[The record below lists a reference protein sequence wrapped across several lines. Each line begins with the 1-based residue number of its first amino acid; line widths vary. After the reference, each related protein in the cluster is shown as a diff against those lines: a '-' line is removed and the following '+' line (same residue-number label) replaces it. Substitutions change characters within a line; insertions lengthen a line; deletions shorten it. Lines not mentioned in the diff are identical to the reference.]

1 MDNLQVFSHQNLQPE
16 EMDIQTMA
24 GAEPNTR
31 NNRNAADIVA
41 WVNTAS
47 QQLLLSDVER
57 HLTDGAGFSVA
68 TLNLDHIVKMRRLP
82 DFAAAYA
89 DHSHVVADGNPIV
102 WLSRLAGRRIELVP
116 GSELIE
122 PLAALAARLDMPIAM
137 LGATQ
142 DTLDAAA
149 AALEAAHPGLKVA
162 ARIAPPF
169 GFDPTSAAADVCLD
183 QIKASGARICFL
195 ALGAPKQEILAARAS
210 TRLTGCGLVSIG
222 AGLDFIAGS
231 QTRAPL
237 WVRKLAIEWVWR
249 MATNPR
255 RLAKR
260 YWDCIVIMPGL
271 TLTALRSKT
280 R

>member
-1 MDNLQVFSHQNLQPE
+1 MTDAAPDKRN
-16 EMDIQTMA
+16 DR
-24 GAEPNTR
+24 NT
-31 NNRNAADIVA
+31 ADIVA

-47 QQLLLSDVER
+47 QQLLLSEIER
-57 HLTDGAGFSVA
+57 HLTAGAGFSVA
-68 TLNLDHIVKMRRLP
+68 TLNLDHIVKIRRSP
-82 DFAAAYA
+82 EFAAAYA

-102 WLSRLAGRRIELVP
+102 WLSRLAGRPIELVP

-122 PLAALAARLDMPIAM
+122 PLAAFAARMDVPIAM

-149 AALEAAHPGLKVA
+149 AALETAHLGLKVV

-169 GFDPTSAAADVCLD
+169 GFDPTSATADACLD

-195 ALGAPKQEILAARAS
+195 ALGAPKQEILAARAA
-210 TRLTGCGLVSIG
+210 TRLTNCGFVSIG

-237 WVRKLAIEWVWR
+237 WVRKLAIEWIWR

-260 YWDCIVIMPGL
+260 YWDCIVVMPGL
-271 TLTALRSKT
+271 ALTAFRSKD